1 MAFTETLGQRTVFDG
16 VGKVEL
22 TLAGNVYAGDPIG
35 YNSGWVLS
43 ASATTIQPL
52 FIAATDG
59 KTGERIVAYAMA
71 VVRVVTTSANAATA
85 GARVAVSDGGLYT
98 AAGAGL
104 PDVGYVV
111 SVGSDSLT
119 AILALDPQ
127 AAQITVVR
135 S

>member
-1 MAFTETLGQRTVFDG
+1 MAFTETLGSRTILDG

-52 FIAATDG
+52 FVAGTNG
-59 KTGERIVAYAMA
+59 STGERIVAYAQA
-71 VVRVVTTSANAATA
+71 VVKVVTTAANAATA
-85 GARVAVSDGGLYT
+85 GAKVALTDGGLYT

-119 AILALDPQ
+119 AILAIDPQ